1 MEDKAQLVELTA
13 DIAAAYL
20 SANTVPAGDLP
31 SLIQTIHQ
39 ALSGVSSGA
48 PAAAAEPAKPA
59 VPVKK
64 SITPD
69 YLISLEDGKKY
80 KSLKRHLRTKY
91 NMTPD
96 EYRSKWGL
104 PKDYPMVAPNYA
116 KARSEMARNMGLGQG
131 GRGRKPAAA
140 AAPKTA
146 KAAKAPKTPKAPK
159 APKAAKAAAPAKR
172 GPGRPPKAKP
182 AAAAAPAKR
191 GPGRPKKN
199 K

>member
-20 SANTVPAGDLP
+20 SANTVPAAELP
-31 SLIQTIHQ
+31 TLIQTIHA
-39 ALSGVSSGA
+39 ALAGVSSGA
-48 PAAAAEPAKPA
+48 PAPVAEPAKPA

-69 YLISLEDGKKY
+69 FLISLEDGKKY

-104 PKDYPMVAPNYA
+104 GKDYPMVAPNYA

-131 GRGRKPAAA
+131 GRGRGKARAAAAA
-140 AAPKTA
+140 AAP
-146 KAAKAPKTPKAPK
+146 AA
-159 APKAAKAAAPAKR
+159 AKR
-172 GPGRPPKAKP
+172 GPGRPRKDAS
-182 AAAAAPAKR
+182 AAAAPKAAKRGPGRPKKAAAASAPAKR

>member
-20 SANTVPAGDLP
+20 SANTVPAAELP

-39 ALSGVSSGA
+39 ALSGVTSGA
-48 PAAAAEPAKPA
+48 PAPASEPQKPA
-59 VPVKK
+59 VALKK

-96 EYRSKWGL
+96 DYRTKWGL

-116 KARSEMARNMGLGQG
+116 AARSEMARSMGLGQG
-131 GRGRKPAAA
+131 GRGRKKA
-140 AAPKTA
+140 AAPAPA
-146 KAAKAPKTPKAPK
+146 KAVKAVK
-159 APKAAKAAAPAKR
+159 APKAAKAPKASAAAPAPVKR
-172 GPGRPPKAKP
+172 GPGRP
-182 AAAAAPAKR
+182 R
-191 GPGRPKKN
+191 KN
-199 K
+199 PI

>member
-20 SANTVPAGDLP
+20 SANTVPAAELP
-31 SLIQTIHQ
+31 SLIQTIHA
-39 ALSGVSSGA
+39 ALSGVTSGA
-48 PAAAAEPAKPA
+48 PAPAGEPQKPA
-59 VPVKK
+59 INVKK

-69 YLISLEDGKKY
+69 FLISLEDGKKY

-96 EYRSKWGL
+96 DYRSKWGL

-116 KARSEMARNMGLGQG
+116 AARSEMARSMGLGQG
-131 GRGRKPAAA
+131 GRGRKAAAKPAAA
-140 AAPKTA
+140 AAS
-146 KAAKAPKTPKAPK
+146 
-159 APKAAKAAAPAKR
+159 APAKR
-172 GPGRPPKAKP
+172 GPGRPRKNPD
-182 AAAAAPAKR
+182 AAAAPAAKAPAKR

-199 K
+199 AK